1 MCSLGILDIDAFPIY
16 NFKNNIIIHS
26 KSYNKSSERWV
37 KNKLVPFVKNN
48 CFMDKYSLQYG
59 SDNKTKEIFGPTVR
73 DLMNRSACTLLVV
86 SHDFLL
92 QEWNNLEF
100 REHVIALTSKNT
112 TRLVCVQMHEVMDEV
127 VEEHFGTAMR
137 NLRFDRLQCD
147 EIMFWAKLAFILFTN
162 QPNEVFKNHN

>member
-1 MCSLGILDIDAFPIY
+1 
-16 NFKNNIIIHS
+16 
-26 KSYNKSSERWV
+26 
-37 KNKLVPFVKNN
+37 
-48 CFMDKYSLQYG
+48 MDKYSLQYG

-73 DLMNRSACTLLVV
+73 DLMNRSACTILVV

-127 VEEHFGTAMR
+127 VEEHLGTAMR

-162 QPNEVFKNHN
+162 QPNEVFKNQSIYAKLNSVTSRKKSLKRILVKSHKNHFWTSFKN